1 MESMTKLKII
11 NTVSRALGFTVE
23 EITTDCRKSLMLYTR
38 YITIQILKEE
48 GYSPE
53 DIATVFTSYVAGS
66 IKNHC
71 SSVFDELIRYNR
83 KFKDM
88 YLLAA
93 KAVEDQDNEIENDK
107 KSA

>member
-1 MESMTKLKII
+1 MESMNKLKII
-11 NTVSRALGFTVE
+11 STVAGSLGFTVE

-38 YITIQILKEE
+38 YIAIQILKEE

-53 DIATVFTSYVAGS
+53 DIATVFTSYVLGS

-71 SSVFDELIRYNR
+71 QTVFDELVGYNQ
-83 KFKDM
+83 KFKAM

>member
-1 MESMTKLKII
+1 MNKLEII
-11 NTVSRALGFTVE
+11 NTVAKSLGFTVE

-38 YITIQILKEE
+38 YIAIQVLKEE

-53 DIATVFTSYVAGS
+53 DIATVFTSYVVGS

-71 SSVFDELIRYNR
+71 QTVFDELIRYNQ
-83 KFKDM
+83 KFKGM
-88 YLLAA
+88 YLKAA
-93 KAVEDQDNEIENDK
+93 KAVEDMDDENQNEK